1 MDLQTVKNMLSI
13 KTTQH
18 DDYLTEVI
26 PLFIEQA
33 KDYCNNSFLVN
44 GVEELPGGV
53 KLYVA
58 KAIQFNMNPS
68 NLKGRTMGEVSYSY
82 ETNLPRSITRFL
94 APYRKVRF
102 S

>member
-1 MDLQTVKNMLSI
+1 MDLQSVKNMLSI
-13 KTTQH
+13 KNTQH
-18 DDYLTEVI
+18 DDYLLEVI

-33 KDYCNNSFLVN
+33 KDYCNNSFLVD
-44 GVEELPGGV
+44 GAEELPAGV

-82 ETNLPRSITRFL
+82 ETDLPRSITRLL
-94 APYRKVRF
+94 APYRRVRF
-102 S
+102 I

>member
-1 MDLQTVKNMLSI
+1 MDLQSVKNMLSI
-13 KTTQH
+13 KNTQH

-33 KDYCNNSFLVN
+33 KDYCNNSFLVD
-44 GVEELPGGV
+44 GVEELPAGV

-82 ETNLPRSITRFL
+82 ETDLPRSITRLL
-94 APYRKVRF
+94 APYRRVRF
-102 S
+102 I

>member
-1 MDLQTVKNMLSI
+1 MDLQSVKNMLSI

-18 DDYLTEVI
+18 DTYLNEVI

-33 KDYCNNSFLVN
+33 KDYCNNSFLVD
-44 GVEELPGGV
+44 GTEALPAGV

-58 KAIQFNMNPS
+58 KAIQFNMTPS

-82 ETNLPRSITRFL
+82 ETDLPRSITRLL
-94 APYRKVRF
+94 APYRRVKF
-102 S
+102 I